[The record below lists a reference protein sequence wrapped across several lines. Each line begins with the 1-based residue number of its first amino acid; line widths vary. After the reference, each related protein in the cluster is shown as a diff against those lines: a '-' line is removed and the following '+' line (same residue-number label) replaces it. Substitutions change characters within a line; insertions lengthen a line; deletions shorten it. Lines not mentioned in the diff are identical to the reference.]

1 MENAEDLQGTI
12 VASSRIY
19 RCNIML
25 CTKPATCACFIC
37 GLCSTEIQVASCMFY
52 GFVPPD

>member
-1 MENAEDLQGTI
+1 MENAEDLQRTI

-19 RCNIML
+19 RCNLML
-25 CTKPATCACFIC
+25 CIKPATCACFIC
-37 GLCSTEIQVASCMFY
+37 GLCSTEAQVASCMFY